1 MIIFNNFSLWT
12 VVVLFVFVWCVLFF
26 TEVVLWNSAVKLFR
40 RQPWISK
47 IFSQKIRGFLNP
59 QKYEKILQKN
69 TLHCISSTYC
79 IFYLLLKFC
88 TCFFIVHFILYTM
101 LYTIPCCFHCTLD
114 ICSVYNM
121 LHVINTLQFKLIIK
135 VIFLITS

>member
-59 QKYEKILQKN
+59 EKYEKVLQKN

-101 LYTIPCCFHCTLD
+101 YTSYCTQCCTPYLAVFIVHLIFVVCTT
-114 ICSVYNM
+114 CFM
-121 LHVINTLQFKLIIK
+121 
-135 VIFLITS
+135 